1 VGYQGNGAIIHYKPA
16 LESAAAIK
24 NEGILLVDS
33 GGQYLDG
40 TTDITRTISFDE
52 PRADIKK
59 AYTLVLQGH
68 IELATAVFPVGTNG
82 AQLDILARKPLWD
95 NGMNYLHGTGHGV
108 GFFLNVHEG
117 PQGFAAGNSSRA
129 ICKFQPGMITS
140 NEPGYYVDNDYGI
153 RIENL
158 IACKESSQKNFL
170 EFETI
175 TLFPI
180 STDLIDKSLLTTK
193 EITWINDYN
202 KESYDKISPLVDET
216 HRDWLKKKCQSI

>member
-1 VGYQGNGAIIHYKPA
+1 MSHEIR
-16 LESAAAIK
+16 
-24 NEGILLVDS
+24 NEGVLLVDS

-40 TTDITRTISFDE
+40 TTDITRTISFDN
-52 PRADIKK
+52 PREDIKK
-59 AYTLVLQGH
+59 AYTLVLKGH
-68 IELATAVFPVGTNG
+68 IALACTKFPKGTNG

-95 NGMNYLHGTGHGV
+95 HGMNYLHGTGHGV

-117 PQGFAAGNSSRA
+117 PQGFATGASSRA
-129 ICKFQPGMITS
+129 LCKFEAGMITS

-158 IACKESSQKNFL
+158 ILCTESKKENFL

-180 STDLIDKSLLTTK
+180 STDLLDKTLMTEK
-193 EITWINDYN
+193 EINWLNDYN
-202 KESYDKISPLVDET
+202 REAYEKISPLLDEK
-216 HRDWLKKKCQSI
+216 HKNWLSEKCRSI